1 MSRNDY
7 YIMFKTHFLHKQTS
21 WSITCFAPNQTPQLC
36 AHQLWVLA
44 AVPHHLSDFLFFT
57 FPFNNTWLFSFTG
70 QNCLSLLF
78 NCLAISE
85 WIMGPQPHQTLLVLI
100 HTKPGSV
107 NDAQSVTSSC
117 VFVRLRCRRLVWW
130 AGAAVMERVLQEP
143 GLQLCFGQK
152 DCHGP

>member
-1 MSRNDY
+1 MTSTPCL
-7 YIMFKTHFLHKQTS
+7 KHFLHKQTS
-21 WSITCFAPNQTPQLC
+21 WSIMCFAPNQTPQLC

-44 AVPHHLSDFLFFT
+44 AVPHHLSDILFFT
-57 FPFNNTWLFSFTG
+57 FPFNNTVHDCFLHWPKL
-70 QNCLSLLF
+70 LSLLF

-117 VFVRLRCRRLVWW
+117 VFVRLWCRRLVWR

-143 GLQLCFGQK
+143 GLQVCFGQK
-152 DCHGP
+152 GCHGP